1 MTTKLDKSLKREIQ
15 IKGKPFVVTIDP
27 DMLKLVGK
35 GRRKGLEIRWD
46 EMISGEAA
54 LAAALQASIV
64 NPRVNLEPSAGNS
77 KPKEESRPRRRVTA
91 RKHS

>member
-1 MTTKLDKSLKREIQ
+1 MTTKLDKALKREIQ
-15 IKGKPFVVTIDP
+15 INGKPFVVTLDP
-27 DMLKLVGK
+27 EVLKVVGK

-64 NPRVNLEPSAGNS
+64 DPRVNLEPSAGNS
-77 KPKEESRPRRRVTA
+77 KPKESRPRRRAAA
-91 RKHS
+91 RKRT

>member
-15 IKGKPFVVTIDP
+15 IKGDPFVVSIDP
-27 DMLKLVGK
+27 EGLKLVGK

-64 NPRVNLEPSAGNS
+64 NPRVNLEPSVRNI
-77 KPKEESRPRRRVTA
+77 KPKGSRPGRRVTA
-91 RKHS
+91 RKRT